1 MRAVTWPC
9 RTRHL
14 SSGTDCCAR
23 EGRRPGW
30 RKRRHEASAGC
41 AWEHRGA
48 ALPMM
53 VGAEPL
59 RLARTDGNSDGN
71 DGTHPPLIT
80 ATSDQPRGRQSPRPA
95 ACPILR
101 IRRLQVRIL
110 PSAHKSKAPR
120 DDPGGPLTSTGDIN
134 PCIGPPSTGLGTPTD
149 SRPPSNQRPPLFGR
163 DHEGRGLPRA
173 RRLLAVNSAATRASS
188 HYDHV
193 AAAGQDIVR
202 GTRT

>member
-120 DDPGGPLTSTGDIN
+120 DDPGGPVTSTGDIN
-134 PCIGPPSTGLGTPTD
+134 PCIGPPSTGLGIPTA
-149 SRPPSNQRPPLFGR
+149 SRPPRT
-163 DHEGRGLPRA
+163 EGPRCPAVITRGEGFRA
-173 RRLLAVNSAATRASS
+173 PNGS
-188 HYDHV
+188 
-193 AAAGQDIVR
+193 
-202 GTRT
+202 